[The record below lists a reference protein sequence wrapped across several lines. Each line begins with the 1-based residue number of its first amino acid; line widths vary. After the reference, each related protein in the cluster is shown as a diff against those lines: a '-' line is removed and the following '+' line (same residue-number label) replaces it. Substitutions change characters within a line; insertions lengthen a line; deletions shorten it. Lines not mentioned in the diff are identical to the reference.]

1 MAGKLTAHKHLDL
14 SEDMLSRL
22 KREAKEIGIPV
33 SEIIRRKLERP
44 PVEEEILILRKLRV
58 LLKK

>member
-1 MAGKLTAHKHLDL
+1 MAGMTAHKHLDL
-14 SEDMLSRL
+14 HEETLSRL

-33 SEIIRRKLERP
+33 SELIRRKLENP
-44 PVEEEILILRKLRV
+44 PVEEEILILRKLKV